1 MIQRKKYETIVG
13 LFVVA
18 SLAALLVMVL
28 IIAQQERLWVKHAEY
43 RAIFK
48 NASGLKVGS
57 EVRLAGLT
65 VGNVTE
71 IHIDAQGNTVVV
83 FRVVEKYA
91 DRIRQ
96 DSRATVGYM
105 GLLGE
110 KALDLSSGSSDKP
123 VIPPE
128 GIVTSIEPLDITELF
143 AKAQPSLENLQ
154 KIINNLAAITHDLAA
169 PDSETAQFFKEV
181 HEIAAKINQAQGT
194 LGLILNDP
202 KLYQE
207 TVQAVGGAKK
217 FVDGLAENKGLL
229 GAMIKDPAFKAE
241 AQKTMANIQA
251 TFDNLKQAS
260 ANLKEA
266 SGRFPELAKKSEALL
281 DNLSKAGKN
290 LPDLV
295 VSGQEMARDVEKTAE
310 AAQKSWLLKRTLP
323 KPKEQTIRV
332 E

>member
-1 MIQRKKYETIVG
+1 MIERKKFESIVG

-18 SLAALLVMVL
+18 SMAALLVMVL
-28 IIAQQERLWVKHAEY
+28 IIAQQERLWVKHAEF

-48 NASGLKVGS
+48 NAGGLKAGS

-65 VGNVTE
+65 VGNVKQ
-71 IHIDAQGNTVVV
+71 IHIDAQGHTVVV
-83 FRVVEKYA
+83 FEVVEQYS

-96 DSRATVGYM
+96 DSRATIGYM

-110 KALDLSSGSSDKP
+110 KSLDLSTGSSDKP
-123 VIPPE
+123 GIPLQ

-154 KIINNLAAITHDLAA
+154 KIINNLAQITQDMAS
-169 PDSETAQFFKEV
+169 PESDVGQFFKEL
-181 HEIAAKINQAQGT
+181 HEIAVKINQAKGT

-207 TVQAVGGAKK
+207 TSQAAAGVRK
-217 FVDGLAENKGLL
+217 FADGLSEGKGLI
-229 GAMIKDPAFKAE
+229 GAMINDPALKAE
-241 AQKTMANIQA
+241 AQKTLADLHA

-266 SGRFPELAKKSEALL
+266 ANRFPEMAKKGEALL
-281 DNLSKAGKN
+281 DNLSKAGKY

-295 VSGQEMARDVEKTAE
+295 VSGQEMTRDVEKVAE
-310 AAQKSWLLKRTLP
+310 AAQKSWLLKRNVP

>member
-1 MIQRKKYETIVG
+1 MIERKKFESIVG
-13 LFVVA
+13 IFVVA

-28 IIAQQERLWVKHAEY
+28 IIAQQERLWVKHATY

-48 NASGLKVGS
+48 SASGLKTGS

-65 VGNVTE
+65 VGNVKD
-71 IHIDAQGNTVVV
+71 IHIDEQGNTVVV
-83 FRVVEKYA
+83 FEVVEKYA
-91 DRIRQ
+91 DRVHK
-96 DSRATVGYM
+96 DSRATIGYI

-110 KALDLSSGSSDKP
+110 KSLDLTTGSSDKP
-123 VIPPE
+123 AIPPE

-154 KIINNLAAITHDLAA
+154 KLLNNLAQITERLAS
-169 PDSETAQFFKEV
+169 PEGNLPQLIKEV
-181 HEIAAKINQAQGT
+181 KEIAEKINQAKGT

-207 TVQAVGGAKK
+207 ASQAATGVRK
-217 FVDGLAENKGLL
+217 FADGLAEGKGFL
-229 GAMIKDPAFKAE
+229 GTMVNDPAFKVE
-241 AQKTMANIQA
+241 AQKTMADLQA
-251 TFDNLKQAS
+251 SFDNLQQVT

-266 SGRFPELAKKSEALL
+266 SGRFPEMAKKGEAFL
-281 DNLSKAGKN
+281 DSLAKAGKN

-295 VSGQEMARDVEKTAE
+295 VSGQDMAEEVGKTAE
-310 AAQKSWLLKRTLP
+310 AAQKSWLLRRNVP